1 VDSRL
6 SARTSGVRASGTRAS
21 GARAYGALVGAMVI
35 WGLSF
40 LATKELLP
48 TVPVL
53 SLLFARFAIAA
64 ALLGA
69 LGLVRGGR
77 GRALRVSRQDFAM
90 LAGLSILS
98 PVGYYLFETYGVAW
112 TQAGHVS
119 VLIATIPIGVYLIAF
134 ARRME
139 RVTWR
144 RTLGILLAFGGVI
157 LLIDSSGG
165 EAGASLA
172 GDLLVLGA
180 VLCAAVQT
188 ILLKDA
194 LRRVT
199 PLQLTFYQAL
209 LSLVIFAPLASIDGF
224 SWVGQLSLTGWGQLL
239 LLAVFC
245 SGIAFLAM
253 NYALVRLSVTS
264 VAVSVNL
271 VPVITLLAEALLLG
285 VALTPAKLGGT
296 LLVLFGVLVTQTATP
311 SAVPTL
317 GAGG

>member
-1 VDSRL
+1 VDSRS
-6 SARTSGVRASGTRAS
+6 SARADS
-21 GARAYGALVGAMVI
+21 ARAYGALVSAMVI

-64 ALLGA
+64 ALLA
-69 LGLVRGGR
+69 AFGLAQGGR
-77 GRALRVSRQDFAM
+77 GRALRVSRRDLAM

-98 PVGYYLFETYGVAW
+98 PVAYYLFETYGVAW

-157 LLIDSSGG
+157 LLIDSSSG

-180 VLCAAVQT
+180 VVCAAVQT
-188 ILLKDA
+188 ILLKGA

-209 LSLVIFAPLASIDGF
+209 LSLVIFGPLAAIDGF
-224 SWVGQLSLTGWGQLL
+224 SWTTRLSATGWGQLL
-239 LLAVFC
+239 FLAVFC

-253 NYALVRLSVTS
+253 NHALVRLSATS

-271 VPVITLLAEALLLG
+271 VPVITLLTEAMLLG
-285 VALTPAKLGGT
+285 VRLTPAKIGGT
-296 LLVLFGVLVTQTATP
+296 ALILLGVLATQLDGQPPVAPP
-311 SAVPTL
+311 S
-317 GAGG
+317 GAAG

>member
-1 VDSRL
+1 VDSRS
-6 SARTSGVRASGTRAS
+6 SARVHDARVHD
-21 GARAYGALVGAMVI
+21 ARAYGALVGAMAI

-64 ALLGA
+64 ALLA
-69 LGLVRGGR
+69 AFGLAQGGR
-77 GRALRVSRQDFAM
+77 GRALRVSRRDLAM

-139 RVTWR
+139 RVTRR

-157 LLIDSSGG
+157 LLMDSSSG

-172 GDLLVLGA
+172 GD
-180 VLCAAVQT
+180 LCAAVQT

-194 LRRVT
+194 VRRVT

-209 LSLVIFAPLASIDGF
+209 LSLVVFGPLASIDGF
-224 SWVGQLSLTGWGQLL
+224 AWVGQLSPAGWVQLL
-239 LLAVFC
+239 FLAIFC
-245 SGIAFLAM
+245 SGVAFLAM
-253 NYALVRLSVTS
+253 NYALVRLPVTS

-285 VALTPAKLGGT
+285 VRLAPAKLGGAALI
-296 LLVLFGVLVTQTATP
+296 LLGVLATQLDGQPATVPP
-311 SAVPTL
+311 S
-317 GAGG
+317 GAAG

>member
-1 VDSRL
+1 
-6 SARTSGVRASGTRAS
+6 
-21 GARAYGALVGAMVI
+21 MVI

-53 SLLFARFAIAA
+53 ALLFARFAIAA
-64 ALLGA
+64 VLLAVFGFA
-69 LGLVRGGR
+69 LGRRRPALGGR
-77 GRALRVSRQDFAM
+77 GGALRVSRQDLGM
-90 LAGLSILS
+90 LAFLSILS

-112 TQAGHVS
+112 TQASHVS

-144 RTLGILLAFGGVI
+144 RTLGILLAFAGVAF
-157 LLIDSSGG
+157 LIDSSHG
-165 EAGASLA
+165 EAGASLV
-172 GDLLVLGA
+172 GDVFVLGA

-188 ILLKDA
+188 VLLKSA

-209 LSLVIFAPLASIDGF
+209 LSLVVFGPLAALDGF
-224 SWVGQLSLTGWGQLL
+224 SWVGQLSPLDWGYMLF
-239 LLAVFC
+239 LAIFC
-245 SGIAFLAM
+245 SGVAFLAM
-253 NYALVRLSVTS
+253 NYALVHLSATS

-271 VPVITLLAEALLLG
+271 VPVVTLLAEALLFS

-296 LLVLFGVLVTQTATP
+296 LLVLVGVFVTQMEP
-311 SAVPTL
+311 SPAVAPI
-317 GAGG
+317 GGGG

>member
-1 VDSRL
+1 VDSRS
-6 SARTSGVRASGTRAS
+6 SARVHDARVHD
-21 GARAYGALVGAMVI
+21 ARAYGALVGAMAI

-64 ALLGA
+64 ALLA
-69 LGLVRGGR
+69 AFGLAQGGR
-77 GRALRVSRQDFAM
+77 GRALRVSRRDLAM

-139 RVTWR
+139 RVTRR

-157 LLIDSSGG
+157 LLMDSSSG

-194 LRRVT
+194 VRRVT

-209 LSLVIFAPLASIDGF
+209 LSLVVFGPLASIDGF
-224 SWVGQLSLTGWGQLL
+224 AWVGQLSPAGWVQLL
-239 LLAVFC
+239 FLAIFC
-245 SGIAFLAM
+245 SGVAFLAM
-253 NYALVRLSVTS
+253 NYALVRLPVTS

-285 VALTPAKLGGT
+285 VRLAPAKLGGAALI
-296 LLVLFGVLVTQTATP
+296 LLGVLATQLDGQPATVPP
-311 SAVPTL
+311 S
-317 GAGG
+317 GAAG

>member
-1 VDSRL
+1 VDSRS
-6 SARTSGVRASGTRAS
+6 SARVHD
-21 GARAYGALVGAMVI
+21 ARAYGALVGAMAI

-64 ALLGA
+64 ALLA
-69 LGLVRGGR
+69 AFGLAQGGR
-77 GRALRVSRQDFAM
+77 GRALRVSRRDLAM

-139 RVTWR
+139 RVTRR

-157 LLIDSSGG
+157 LLMDSSSG

-194 LRRVT
+194 VRRVT

-209 LSLVIFAPLASIDGF
+209 LSLVVFGPLASIDGF
-224 SWVGQLSLTGWGQLL
+224 AWVGQLSPAGWVQLL
-239 LLAVFC
+239 FLAIFC
-245 SGIAFLAM
+245 SGVAFLAM
-253 NYALVRLSVTS
+253 NYALVRLPVTS

-285 VALTPAKLGGT
+285 VRLAPAKLGGAALI
-296 LLVLFGVLVTQTATP
+296 LLGVLATQLDGQPATVPP
-311 SAVPTL
+311 S
-317 GAGG
+317 GAAG

>member
-1 VDSRL
+1 VDSRS
-6 SARTSGVRASGTRAS
+6 SARAHDARVHD
-21 GARAYGALVGAMVI
+21 ARAYGALVGAMAI

-64 ALLGA
+64 ALLA
-69 LGLVRGGR
+69 AFGLAQGGR
-77 GRALRVSRQDFAM
+77 GRALRVSRRDLAM

-139 RVTWR
+139 RVTRR

-157 LLIDSSGG
+157 LLMDSSSG

-194 LRRVT
+194 VRRVT

-209 LSLVIFAPLASIDGF
+209 LSLVVFGPLASIDGF
-224 SWVGQLSLTGWGQLL
+224 AWVGQLSPAGWVQLL
-239 LLAVFC
+239 FLAIFC
-245 SGIAFLAM
+245 SGVAFLAM
-253 NYALVRLSVTS
+253 NYALVRLPVTS

-285 VALTPAKLGGT
+285 VRLAPAKLGGAALI
-296 LLVLFGVLVTQTATP
+296 LLGVLATQLDGQPATVPP
-311 SAVPTL
+311 S
-317 GAGG
+317 GAAG